1 MLVLVSQVQ
10 VLDLGWLNNSGTLE
24 CLDGMSCSGQGEQV
38 LSYYTSVQIDVDEN
52 ILACSLHYCLILTVD
67 LGG

>member
-10 VLDLGWLNNSGTLE
+10 VQDFDWLNNSGTLD
-24 CLDGMSCSGQGEQV
+24 CLDGMSVLSCSVQGEQV

-52 ILACSLHYCLILTVD
+52 ILACLILTVD

>member
-10 VLDLGWLNNSGTLE
+10 VQDFDWLNNSGTSD
-24 CLDGMSCSGQGEQV
+24 CLDGMSVLSCSGQGEQV

-52 ILACSLHYCLILTVD
+52 ILACLILTVD